1 MSIKKEEQTQ
11 KFFTNNYIKKWRI
24 NQLKGIKSMSKFI
37 IWKEKLNM
45 KKIDEPEFIVS
56 SEELK
61 RNQERSYEREYY
73 LKQEKQDKIVTITI
87 IVLAI
92 LMLIL
97 TGYALSKQYSKG
109 LEMCISGG
117 NSESFCR
124 ANL

>member
-1 MSIKKEEQTQ
+1 
-11 KFFTNNYIKKWRI
+11 
-24 NQLKGIKSMSKFI
+24 
-37 IWKEKLNM
+37 M

-97 TGYALSKQYSKG
+97 TGYALSTQYKEG
-109 LEMCISGG
+109 LDMCMSGG

-124 ANL
+124 TNL

>member
-1 MSIKKEEQTQ
+1 M
-11 KFFTNNYIKKWRI
+11 
-24 NQLKGIKSMSKFI
+24 
-37 IWKEKLNM
+37 KEK
-45 KKIDEPEFIVS
+45 EPEFIVS

-73 LKQEKQDKIVTITI
+73 LKQEKQDKTVTITI

-97 TGYALSKQYSKG
+97 TGYALNKQYKEG
-109 LEMCISGG
+109 LEMCVNGG
-117 NSESFCR
+117 NSESFCK

>member
-1 MSIKKEEQTQ
+1 
-11 KFFTNNYIKKWRI
+11 
-24 NQLKGIKSMSKFI
+24 
-37 IWKEKLNM
+37 M

-61 RNQERSYEREYY
+61 RNQEKSYEREYY

>member
-1 MSIKKEEQTQ
+1 
-11 KFFTNNYIKKWRI
+11 
-24 NQLKGIKSMSKFI
+24 
-37 IWKEKLNM
+37 M

-73 LKQEKQDKIVTITI
+73 LKQDKIVTITI

-97 TGYALSKQYSKG
+97 TGYALNKQYKEG
-109 LEMCISGG
+109 LEMCVNGG
-117 NSESFCR
+117 NSESFCK